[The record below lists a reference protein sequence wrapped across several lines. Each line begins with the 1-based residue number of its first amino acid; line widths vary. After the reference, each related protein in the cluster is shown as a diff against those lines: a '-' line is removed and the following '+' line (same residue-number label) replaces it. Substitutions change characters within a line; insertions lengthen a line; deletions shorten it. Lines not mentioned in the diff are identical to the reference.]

1 MFRAIVA
8 VLTALEL
15 DGAMLTAPTPPPA
28 RTWGSAPGSPT
39 TPGHMRLVPLQLQA
53 QLCVQQPLLSLFQLL
68 NLLFQLLQLS
78 LSTPPT
84 LLPPLT
90 TTLSL
95 TTLNLLLWEVPTSST
110 TSSMVDMIQSP
121 LETSDKEMLPARVSH
136 SWMMINVLQFIFSQ
150 PPTNQIISGTENAL
164 ISNKISSAV

>member
-1 MFRAIVA
+1 MGE
-8 VLTALEL
+8 TAGLWMELEL
-15 DGAMLTAPTPPPA
+15 SGAMLTLNTLLA
-28 RTWGSAPGSPT
+28 RTLFLPRGFPT
-39 TPGHMRLVPLQLQA
+39 TPGPMRPVPLQLQA

-68 NLLFQLLQLS
+68 NLLFQSLQLS

-90 TTLSL
+90 ATLSP

-121 LETSDKEMLPARVSH
+121 LETSDREMLPARVSSH
-136 SWMMINVLQFIFSQ
+136 QPNNQWNRKCINI
-150 PPTNQIISGTENAL
+150 
-164 ISNKISSAV
+164 K